1 MKGINIAGLG
11 PQFMA
16 NILANADLM
25 NMKQNMYPNY
35 MPNMQQT
42 PVIIP
47 KKNSP
52 IYNLTEVFLKK

>member
-1 MKGINIAGLG
+1 MKGVNFASLG

-16 NILANADLM
+16 NMMANADLM

-35 MPNMQQT
+35 MPNMQQ
-42 PVIIP
+42 PPIVIT